1 MRDEPVNAKGQTR
14 SDIID
19 KLKEKYG
26 ENYIWPAT
34 KKELEPLAVFH
45 DVGKDKDRDYFAR
58 KREETHK
65 RYSKLYE
72 KYSKHYKNVHN
83 VIREIARE
91 LGVKEFT
98 VRKNLGNIGAI
109 ERVYK
114 TVNVTALDS
123 KGNVIIASEAGK
135 VAEVVGLSRARVL
148 DLSRKGGNDREG
160 RTYHRF

>member
-1 MRDEPVNAKGQTR
+1 MRNEPVNAKGQTR
-14 SDIID
+14 SEIIG
-19 KLKEKYG
+19 KLKKKYG

-34 KKELEPLAVFH
+34 KKELEPLAAFH

-58 KREETHK
+58 KRKETHE
-65 RYSKLYE
+65 RYMKLYE
-72 KYSKHYKNVHN
+72 KYSKHYKNIHN

>member
-1 MRDEPVNAKGQTR
+1 MKGEPVNAKGQTR
-14 SDIID
+14 SEIIAR
-19 KLKEKYG
+19 LVFKYG
-26 ENYIWPAT
+26 SDWINRAT

-58 KREETHK
+58 KREETHE
-65 RYSKLYE
+65 RYRKLYE
-72 KYSKHYKNVHN
+72 KYSKRYKNVHN

-109 ERVYK
+109 ERVHK
-114 TVNVTALDS
+114 IVHVTALDS
-123 KGNVIIASEAGK
+123 KGNVIITSEVDK

>member
-1 MRDEPVNAKGQTR
+1 MSDQVNAKGQTR

-19 KLKEKYG
+19 KLKAKYG

-58 KREETHK
+58 KREETHE

-114 TVNVTALDS
+114 IVNVAALDS

>member
-14 SDIID
+14 SEIIV

-26 ENYIWPAT
+26 ESYIWPAT

-45 DVGKDKDRDYFAR
+45 DVGKDKDRDYFTC
-58 KREETHK
+58 KREETHE

-114 TVNVTALDS
+114 TVNVLALDS
-123 KGNVIIASEAGK
+123 EGNVIIASEAGK
-135 VAEVVGLSRARVL
+135 VAEVVGLSRSRVL

>member
-1 MRDEPVNAKGQTR
+1 MSDQVNAKGQTR
-14 SDIID
+14 SEIIV
-19 KLKEKYG
+19 KLKAKYG

-58 KREETHK
+58 KRQETHE

-72 KYSKHYKNVHN
+72 KYSKHYKDVHN

-114 TVNVTALDS
+114 IVNVAALDS

-148 DLSRKGGNDREG
+148 GLSRKGGNDREG